1 MNIKDINN
9 SKVPIVRI
17 DEALDKHKDTVFFPK
32 KVAEANKTLAAV
44 GLPKHAKQKRA

>member
-9 SKVPIVRI
+9 SKVPIIRM
-17 DEALDKHKDTVFFPK
+17 DDALEKHKDTVFFPK

-44 GLPKHAKQKRA
+44 GLPKRVKQKRA